1 MGPMCLQSHCRVD
14 LLLELDN
21 FKDVVEGSLRNVDF
35 LNNSRK
41 MFAMFFIM
49 NSLNEDPDIC
59 SVML

>member
-1 MGPMCLQSHCRVD
+1 
-14 LLLELDN
+14 
-21 FKDVVEGSLRNVDF
+21 